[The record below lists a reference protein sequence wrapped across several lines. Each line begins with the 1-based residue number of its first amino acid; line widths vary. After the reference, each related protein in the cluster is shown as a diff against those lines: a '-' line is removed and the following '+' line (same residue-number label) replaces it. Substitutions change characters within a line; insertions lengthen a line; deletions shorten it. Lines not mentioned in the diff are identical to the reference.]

1 VGARLAVRRRIAVCV
16 AAVLLAAAAR
26 VDAQTSV
33 VQSSVA
39 QNGVA
44 QNGAVPSGAAE
55 YDVKAAYLYNF
66 ARFVEWPA
74 AAPHRQS
81 EATVDICVL
90 GQDPFGTRLDAMMA
104 DATVRGRKLATRR
117 LASATAVAG
126 CHVLFVSA
134 SERQQVPQ
142 ILATLARADVL
153 TVSDMPEFVRLG
165 GMLQFVVQGNRV
177 RFDVNLPAC
186 EAAGLRVSS
195 DLLRV
200 ASTVRKA
207 P

>member
-1 VGARLAVRRRIAVCV
+1 MT
-16 AAVLLAAAAR
+16 AAAGA
-26 VDAQTSV
+26 DAQNSAV
-33 VQSSVA
+33 
-39 QNGVA
+39 
-44 QNGAVPSGAAE
+44 QNGAVQNGAAQSGAAQNGAAE

-81 EATVDICVL
+81 EATLDICVL

-117 LASATAVAG
+117 LTSATAAAG

-134 SERQQVPQ
+134 SERQEVTQ

-177 RFDVNLPAC
+177 RFDVNLAAC

-200 ASTVRKA
+200 ASSVRKS

>member
-1 VGARLAVRRRIAVCV
+1 MGARLAVTGRLAVCL
-16 AAVLLAAAAR
+16 AAVLVVGVANAAA
-26 VDAQTSV
+26 
-33 VQSSVA
+33 QSSA
-39 QNGVA
+39 S
-44 QNGAVPSGAAE
+44 PSGAAE

-66 ARFVEWPA
+66 ARFVEWPT

-81 EATVDICVL
+81 DATLDICVL
-90 GQDPFGTRLDAMMA
+90 GQDPFGGRLDAMMA

-117 LASATAVAG
+117 LTSATAAAG
-126 CHVLFVSA
+126 CHVLFVGA
-134 SERQQVPQ
+134 SDEREVSRV
-142 ILATLARADVL
+142 LATLAQADVL

-165 GMLQFVVQGNRV
+165 GMLQFVVQGSRV
-177 RFDVNLPAC
+177 RFHVNLAAC

-200 ASTVRKA
+200 ASTVRRA